1 MNYSNYGPSVNPL
14 AAGLANPQ
22 IGAPAGGGSPQGPG
36 GSPSSGMPGG
46 GASPMGGGAPSIPG
60 LPPGMMPLPSAQP
73 PPPIT
78 PTGVAQLPSAISA
91 ASAGV
96 LPQQNQPF
104 GFGTLGGG
112 GGY

>member
-1 MNYSNYGPSVNPL
+1 MDLSRYGPSVNPL
-14 AAGLANPQ
+14 AAALASQQGTPPG
-22 IGAPAGGGSPQGPG
+22 GASPSGPG

-46 GASPMGGGAPSIPG
+46 GASPGGVPQIPG
-60 LPPGMMPLPSAQP
+60 LPPGIMPLPSAQP
-73 PPPIT
+73 QPPIT
-78 PTGVAQLPSAISA
+78 PTGVAQLPSAIPA